1 MSSGQLKVGRNE
13 LCPCGSGRKAKYC
26 CSACDA
32 DRFLAGLSRRGT
44 RELDEMCED
53 CQTEAWF
60 DVLDLPETEEAC
72 RLVVSA
78 PRPAPVLR
86 LGEALRRGGPDAVA
100 DELPAALAAADCPA
114 ARARVARGVLAA
126 EAAGRVRPAV
136 AEVAVGDLA
145 REGKS
150 LLLTAALLSGLSAE
164 AGVRPGRLAALKP
177 ALRSGRLFGPQ
188 GRAERCRRKPAT
200 SGRQ

>member
-86 LGEALRRGGPDAVA
+86 LGEALRRGDPDAVA
-100 DELPAALAAADCPA
+100 DELPAALAAVDCPA
-114 ARARVARGVLAA
+114 ARAGVARTGS
-126 EAAGRVRPAV
+126 RRCRSRMSRPW
-136 AEVAVGDLA
+136 A
-145 REGKS
+145 RGCAPS
-150 LLLTAALLSGLSAE
+150 D
-164 AGVRPGRLAALKP
+164 R
-177 ALRSGRLFGPQ
+177 
-188 GRAERCRRKPAT
+188 ERCRNVLHVV
-200 SGRQ
+200 SGSLW